1 MESEKKNI
9 YITTTL
15 PYVNAK
21 PHVGHALEF
30 VQADILARYNRLIGN
45 EVFFSTGTDEHG
57 IKIYQKA
64 QEEGKDPQTY
74 VDEYA
79 EKFNILKEGLD
90 LSFDNFIRTTDE
102 NHKKAAQAFW
112 ELCEKNGDIYKKKYT
127 GLYCVGC
134 ELFVTEKELV
144 NGECPHHP
152 GTKPQEIEEENYF
165 FKFSAYQ
172 EKLLKLYT
180 DNPDFVVPNSRFNEI
195 KAFVERGLEDFSIS
209 RLKEKMPW
217 GVSVPGDDEHV
228 MYVWFDALVNYVSTL
243 GWPNNK
249 EKFEKFW
256 PVIQFAG
263 KDNLRQ
269 QTAMWQAML
278 MSAGIEPSK
287 QIFIHGF
294 ITSDGQK
301 MSKTVGNVIDPFD
314 LINEYG
320 TDAVRY
326 YFARHVHPFED
337 SDLTVERFKEAYN
350 ANLVNGL
357 GNLTSR
363 ILQMSG
369 QYLDEPV
376 DISEIKEMPEIGAF
390 VDKYEFNRAMDSLWS
405 CVSDLDGLIDEQK
418 PFKVVKEDKKKA
430 QLQLTHLIKEL
441 SRIAEHLK
449 PFMPETAEKILKAI
463 KENKKPENLFPRK
476 D

>member
-1 MESEKKNI
+1 MSNKV

-30 VQADILARYNRLIGN
+30 VQTDAYARYKRIELG
-45 EVFFSTGTDEHG
+45 EDRVFFNTGTDEHG
-57 IKIYQKA
+57 IKVYQKA
-64 QEEGKDPQTY
+64 CEEGKDPQEY

-79 EKFNILKEGLD
+79 EKFNILKEGLN
-90 LSFDNFIRTTDE
+90 LSYNSFVRTTNED
-102 NHKKAAQAFW
+102 HKKAAQEFW
-112 ELCEKNGDIYKKKYT
+112 KRCNENGYIYKKTYK

-134 ELFVTEKELV
+134 ELFIKEKDLV
-144 NGECPHHP
+144 GGECPDHP
-152 GTKPQEIEEENYF
+152 GKKPNEVEEENYF
-165 FKFSAYQ
+165 FKFSSFGD
-172 EKLLKLYT
+172 KLIKLYE
-180 DNPDFVVPNSRFNEI
+180 DRSDFVVPESRMNEI
-195 KAFVERGLEDFSIS
+195 KAFVSRGLEDFSIS
-209 RLKEKMPW
+209 RLKSKMPW

-228 MYVWFDALVNYVSTL
+228 MYVWFDALVNYISAI
-243 GWPNNK
+243 GWPSDEYK
-249 EKFEKFW
+249 DWW

-269 QTAMWQAML
+269 QSAMWQAML
-278 MSAGIEPSK
+278 MSVDIEPSR

-294 ITSDGQK
+294 ITSEGKK

-326 YFARHVHPFED
+326 YFLRHVHPFED
-337 SDLTVERFKEAYN
+337 SDLTEERFKEVYN

-363 ILQMSG
+363 ILQMSE

-376 DISEIKEMPEIGAF
+376 DISEIKEMSEIGAF
-390 VDKYEFNRAMDSLWS
+390 IDRYEFNQAMDSLWS
-405 CVSDLDGLIDEQK
+405 YASDLDCLIDEQK
-418 PFKVVKEDKKKA
+418 PFKVVKEDKQKA
-430 QLQLTHLIKEL
+430 QLQLTHLVKEL
-441 SRIAEHLK
+441 SRIAEYLK
-449 PFMPETAEKILKAI
+449 PFMPETAENVLKAI